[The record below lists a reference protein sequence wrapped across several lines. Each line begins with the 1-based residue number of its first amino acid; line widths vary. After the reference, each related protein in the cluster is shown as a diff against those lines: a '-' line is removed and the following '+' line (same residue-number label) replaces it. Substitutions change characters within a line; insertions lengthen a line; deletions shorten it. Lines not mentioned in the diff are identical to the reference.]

1 MGGASPP
8 CPAPGGSAGTRKTGS
23 PGGLGRLQVGG
34 QTGRTGCHWGRLAL
48 QWASGSG
55 STGRTSCPAARG
67 VYSTFPCVLPDVLWG
82 ACHPLCQ
89 AGWGLKPSE
98 GSGEEGAAGPS
109 GALPS
114 APMFVPLQVS
124 VARTALPQSIPA
136 CTPLVRVT
144 APVLLSPLPSPPF
157 RQPRGG
163 GLFIR
168 CRLRALNYSGQRFP
182 ESEKTR
188 TRGRSAARCL
198 PSFPHLCLSASALIC
213 TDAACEAVSSVVVP
227 VLSGGIRTW
236 GLHLSRQLGFDCG
249 LLILLAKN

>member
-8 CPAPGGSAGTRKTGS
+8 CPAPGEFCRRSKTGS

-55 STGRTSCPAARG
+55 STGRTPCPAARG
-67 VYSTFPCVLPDVLWG
+67 VYSTFPCVLPDVPWG
-82 ACHPLCQ
+82 ACHLLCQ

-98 GSGEEGAAGPS
+98 GSREEGAAGPS

-124 VARTALPQSIPA
+124 LARAALPQSIPA

-144 APVLLSPLPSPPF
+144 APALLPPLPSPPTAL
-157 RQPRGG
+157 GG
-163 GLFIR
+163 G
-168 CRLRALNYSGQRFP
+168 G
-182 ESEKTR
+182 
-188 TRGRSAARCL
+188 
-198 PSFPHLCLSASALIC
+198 
-213 TDAACEAVSSVVVP
+213 VVY
-227 VLSGGIRTW
+227 
-236 GLHLSRQLGFDCG
+236 
-249 LLILLAKN
+249 